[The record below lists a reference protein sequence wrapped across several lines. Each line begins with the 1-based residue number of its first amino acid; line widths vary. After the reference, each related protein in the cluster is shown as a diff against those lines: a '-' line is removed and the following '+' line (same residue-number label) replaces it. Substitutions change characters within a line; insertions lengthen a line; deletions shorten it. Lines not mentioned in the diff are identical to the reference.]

1 MWKYLMG
8 DLDSSPLDPEALTV
22 LATTLHTNGPYP
34 AGIGMVNSRRM
45 QELGKQT
52 KEMTMK

>member
-1 MWKYLMG
+1 MG

-22 LATTLHTNGPYP
+22 LATTLHTNGLYP